1 MKKIKHINHKCFTEE
16 NKKRY
21 DGEINTCFEISSAI
35 SSAIPVPAFNRK
47 ETTVRK
53 NSQSDRV
60 CMNINKNRWYLS
72 MHLYVH
78 IRKYNQ

>member
-1 MKKIKHINHKCFTEE
+1 MKKINHINLKCFTEGKKKK
-16 NKKRY
+16 KKRY

-47 ETTVRK
+47 GTTVRK

-60 CMNINKNRWYLS
+60 CMNI
-72 MHLYVH
+72 
-78 IRKYNQ
+78 QE